1 MTETQAIVKQEKS
14 MRVGAGGV
22 MPQTMDDVWRLSNAI
37 AKSNTAPKG
46 MTVED
51 IFIAVNYG
59 LSMGLP
65 WVMATSSI
73 AVINGRPAIYGRA
86 LLGVIQASGLLEDVQ
101 ESFDGKPCTDE
112 FAAVCRVKRK
122 DQPTWAERRFSI
134 ANARKAGLF
143 GKAGPWTQHPEKM
156 LMWRARGGAFG
167 ETFADVLCGLAVAE
181 ELYGDD
187 RAPTEAAELEGVV
200 VASENVEPPTPLPV
214 GTTEQTAAWEREVE
228 AAKPLDFDEIDAA
241 ADRPASELWSKP

>member
-1 MTETQAIVKQEKS
+1 MNPSTEIVKSEPKS

-22 MPQTMDDVWRLSNAI
+22 QPQTMDDVWRLSNAI

-46 MTVED
+46 MTQED

-59 LSMGLP
+59 MAVGLP

-86 LLGVIQASGLLEDVQ
+86 LLGAIQASGLLEDVQ
-101 ESFDGKPCTDE
+101 ESFEGKPCTDD

-122 DQPTWAERRFSI
+122 GQATWAERRFSI
-134 ANARKAGLF
+134 ANAKKAGLF

-181 ELYGDD
+181 ELAGDD
-187 RAPTEAAELEGVV
+187 PIPLHDAALEGVV
-200 VASENVEPPTPLPV
+200 ITSENIDAPTPIEPV
-214 GTTEQTAAWEREVE
+214 QEVSKEQRDAW
-228 AAKPLDFDEIDAA
+228 ANEIDAA
-241 ADRPASELWSKP
+241 ADKPITPELFGKPQ